1 MATVKSADK
10 YRFSLQWSAE
20 SEERIQAG
28 EFLESLGNRKSEL
41 VILAVTEYLNAHPEI
56 SAPGSKLKIVIKPE
70 LRMEQVKAMI
80 QTMIEE
86 NLSGRVLEKWV
97 QNTDDGVS
105 RLAESEA
112 DVDEMLKN
120 LDLFS

>member
-1 MATVKSADK
+1 VATVKSADK

-97 QNTDDGVS
+97 QNTDGGVS
-105 RLAESEA
+105 KLAESEA

>member
-1 MATVKSADK
+1 VKSADK